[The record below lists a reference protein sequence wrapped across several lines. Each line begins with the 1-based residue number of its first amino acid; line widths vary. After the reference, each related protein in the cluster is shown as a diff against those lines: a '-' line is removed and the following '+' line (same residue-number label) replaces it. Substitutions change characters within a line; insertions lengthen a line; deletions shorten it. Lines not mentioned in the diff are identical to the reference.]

1 MMTGAGR
8 PLRFLVVVLGLWLGG
23 RMLML
28 GLSGAWSMS
37 AASGDGRM
45 FQQHAL
51 RDHGGPRPA
60 ALAGDGQA
68 LRSHAWVVAAAP
80 VPLPPPLRRAGGAA
94 LSPAVISGWSDESAD
109 MQLGAAASFLAPRRA
124 SSLFGRLTNTVS
136 DSPGLADA
144 LVADPGGSSV
154 IGGDARRWGITAWLL
169 WRPDVASGF
178 AQSPLLGGSQAGAR
192 LDYRLAEGRL
202 GRIGAYAR
210 LSRALTGP
218 SSEEGAVGLAWR
230 PGRLPVSLLAERR
243 QRLGP
248 GGRSGFALMAAGGL
262 GPHDVA
268 PRVQAEGYAQAG
280 VVGAPGLDGFVDGF
294 ADGRASLGYR
304 LTSAANR
311 HDLSL
316 GAGVSGSAQP
326 GAERLD
332 VGPELRL
339 RLPLGTGAMR
349 LSTEWR
355 ERIAGDARPARGPA
369 VTLIAVF

>member
-8 PLRFLVVVLGLWLGG
+8 PLRFLVAVLGLWLGG
-23 RMLML
+23 RMLIL
-28 GLSGAWSMS
+28 GLSGAWSMDP
-37 AASGDGRM
+37 ASGGGRV

-51 RDHGGPRPA
+51 RDHGGARPVA
-60 ALAGDGQA
+60 PAEDEHALPSRR
-68 LRSHAWVVAAAP
+68 LVAAATSMP
-80 VPLPPPLRRAGGAA
+80 QPLRRADGAA
-94 LSPAVISGWSDESAD
+94 LLPAGWSDENAD
-109 MQLGAAASFLAPRRA
+109 MQLGGAARFLAPRRA
-124 SSLFGRLTNTVS
+124 SGLFGRLTDTVS
-136 DSPGLADA
+136 GSPGLADA
-144 LVADPGGSSV
+144 LVAGPGASSRAD
-154 IGGDARRWGITAWLL
+154 GGARRWGVTAWML

-192 LDYRLAEGRL
+192 LDYRLGEGRL

-262 GPHDVA
+262 GPRDVA

-280 VVGAPGLDGFVDGF
+280 VVGAPGLDGF
-294 ADGRASLGYR
+294 ADGKASLGYR
-304 LTSAANR
+304 LTGVANR

-316 GAGVSGSAQP
+316 GAGLSGSAQP

-332 VGPELRL
+332 IGPELRL

-355 ERIAGDARPARGPA
+355 ERIAGDARPSRGPA